1 MPDSEPPAPRK
12 RRILIVD
19 DEPGV
24 VMSLSYLLSA
34 EFGYDVVTA
43 NNGMAGLEI
52 AAKGDVDL
60 MLLDFDM
67 PHFNGHG
74 VLHALSAEPLL
85 SKIPVVMITGRATK
99 DVRQSSL
106 LAGAREVV
114 SKPFD
119 IHSLKST
126 ILRHLPPEANQ

>member
-19 DEPGV
+19 DQPGV

-43 NNGMAGLEI
+43 SNGPAGLEI
-52 AAKGDVDL
+52 AIKGDVDL

-67 PHFNGHG
+67 PHFTGYD
-74 VLHALSAEPLL
+74 VLRALSTESLL

-99 DVRQSSL
+99 EVRQGSMA
-106 LAGAREVV
+106 AGAREVV

-119 IHSLKST
+119 IHSLKNT
-126 ILRHLPPEANQ
+126 ILRHLAPETN